1 MKLDFNGAVRNALR
15 EQEVIRALLEKI
27 EAGDFGEEIQFY
39 ADMIDA
45 RNGESALL
53 LGELSEKINIVA
65 EELRKGN
72 SEIVKEFFDFLCIDI
87 SKKESGKK

>member
-1 MKLDFNGAVRNALR
+1 MKLDFNGAVRNALK
-15 EQEVIRALLEKI
+15 EQEVIRELLEKI

-53 LGELSEKINIVA
+53 LGELS
-65 EELRKGN
+65 
-72 SEIVKEFFDFLCIDI
+72 
-87 SKKESGKK
+87 